1 MNKPLIIMAAFIIL
15 ILIVVTGYWLGTA
28 DFTEEL
34 NLEEKSE
41 AKEETSNEDNTE

>member
-34 NLEEKSE
+34 NLEES
-41 AKEETSNEDNTE
+41 KEETSNEDNTEQ